1 MSLIENLTTNYRAAT
16 VAISYKAPQNLTE
29 LCSLL
34 RNVCLAGMVHPDLPF
49 YCNWYSEFLTKI
61 YNDENQSMIKTRG
74 KARRMWAE
82 QSLIYQ
88 DLIALLKDLSGQILE
103 CSNEHLREVS
113 DTLSDLV
120 DELREAVEEMQAWT
134 VNEEARCLGCGWNGS
149 TGHCPHCN
157 LQVLKPVRRYATQ
170 VNSYVALAPLQGQ
183 VFQAIVGVLE
193 GERDVTVLRLPLQ
206 QLEASCSEALQ
217 QMQACH
223 QLEIA
228 QTALVN
234 ISQALAGLAQINRI
248 FQDGD
253 AQHLEDGW
261 SMIFEADRANLAAAQ
276 NVNSVAVAV
285 AYDIIRDQV
294 CLTNE

>member
-1 MSLIENLTTNYRAAT
+1 MSLIENLATNYRAAT
-16 VAISYKAPQNLTE
+16 AAISYKAPQNLTE

-34 RNVCLAGMVHPDLPF
+34 RNVCLTRLVHPDLPF

-61 YNDENQSMIKTRG
+61 YHEEDQSMVKTRG
-74 KARRMWAE
+74 KARRMWVE
-82 QSLIYQ
+82 QGLIYQ

-103 CSNEHLREVS
+103 CSNDHLREVT

-120 DELREAVEEMQAWT
+120 DELREALEEMQAWT
-134 VNEEARCLGCGWNGS
+134 GSEETRCLACGWNGS

-157 LQVLKPVRRYATQ
+157 VQVLKPVRRYATQ
-170 VNSYVALAPLQGQ
+170 INSYVALAPLQGQ
-183 VFQAIVGVLE
+183 LFQAIVGVLE
-193 GERDVTVLRLPLQ
+193 GERDVTALRLPLQ
-206 QLEASCSEALQ
+206 HLEASYSEALQ

-228 QTALVN
+228 QTALLN
-234 ISQALAGLAQINRI
+234 IPRALAGLAQINRV

-276 NVNSVAVAV
+276 SVNSVAVAV
-285 AYDIIRDQV
+285 AHDIIRDQV